1 MTTEIIILSVFGSLI
16 GKLLI
21 IRGINDLP
29 KQKRPEI
36 FNLAFFISACIDII
50 LGVGFTYVQY
60 RFADTMNVLLAI
72 QISATAPL
80 IASSLMKTIPSNSVF
95 AGN

>member
-21 IRGINDLP
+21 LRGINYLP

-36 FNLAFFISACIDII
+36 FNLAFIVSAFIDII

-60 RFADTMNVLLAI
+60 RFANTMNVLLAI

>member
-1 MTTEIIILSVFGSLI
+1 MTTEIIILSVFGSLL

-21 IRGINDLP
+21 LRGINDLP

-36 FNLAFFISACIDII
+36 FNLAFVISACIDII

-60 RFADTMNVLLAI
+60 RFAGTMNALLAI

-80 IASSLMKTIPSNSVF
+80 IATSLIKTIPSNTAFS
-95 AGN
+95 GK